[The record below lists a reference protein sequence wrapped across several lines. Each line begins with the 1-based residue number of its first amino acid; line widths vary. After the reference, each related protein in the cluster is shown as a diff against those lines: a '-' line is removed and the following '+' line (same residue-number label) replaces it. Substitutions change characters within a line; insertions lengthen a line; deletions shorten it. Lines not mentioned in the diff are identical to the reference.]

1 MDLQESKL
9 LLDNAV
15 PLLAGIGKMFNNADY
30 NSWNVKLANMT
41 NQLTRE
47 QYNKEVANQWAQIEY
62 NTPYNQRQRLEAA
75 GLNPYLLMSSGGAN
89 MGSASQS
96 VPHAN
101 AFTTPQV
108 SPTFDNVS
116 AQFFSQVG
124 EQLFHLTE
132 QFHKVEGL
140 KKDNEKKTIE
150 NSRYAEI
157 LQKQIDNMLQDTK
170 SKKEETFLKD
180 IQNQILD
187 MSFDSIVNQ
196 YKSNEELTRQ
206 QKNLT
211 AAQQIETMMR
221 GLLNYKSLQYFDAN
235 AMAQLSLNAAQVY
248 SLYASGQL
256 SYAQMSLA
264 VANTIK
270 TNAETNG
277 IKLNN
282 DILQETKDALIKS
295 ARNAVN
301 ANATFSDPF
310 SSIWLKFNNTYIK
323 PILQDSNSSSQTFLN
338 IMKAFRGK

>member
-1 MDLQESKL
+1 MDPSL

-41 NQLTRE
+41 NELTRE

-75 GLNPYLLMSSGGAN
+75 GLNPYLMMSSGGAN
-89 MGSASQS
+89 IGSASQS

-101 AFTTPQV
+101 AFTTPQI
-108 SPTFDNVS
+108 SPTFDNV
-116 AQFFSQVG
+116 AGQFFSQIG

-150 NSRYAEI
+150 NSRYAEL

-170 SKKEETFLKD
+170 SKKEDTALKD
-180 IQNQILD
+180 LQNQIHTL
-187 MSFDSIVNQ
+187 SFDSIVNQ
-196 YKSNEELTRQ
+196 YKSSLELTRQ
-206 QKNLT
+206 QKNLV
-211 AAQQIETMMR
+211 AAQQIETMVR
-221 GLLNYKSLQYFDAN
+221 GMLGYKSLQYFDAN

-256 SYAQMSLA
+256 SYAQMNQA

-270 TNAETNG
+270 INAETKG
-277 IKLNN
+277 IKINNEILN
-282 DILQETKDALIKS
+282 DTKDALIQS
-295 ARNAVN
+295 AKNAVN
-301 ANATFSDPF
+301 ANATYTDSF
-310 SSIWLKFNNTYIK
+310 SSKWLKFNNTYIK
-323 PILQDSNSSSQTFLN
+323 PLLQDSQGASNTFLN
-338 IMKAFRGK
+338 LMKSFGGK